1 MEITNIEALIAQG
14 KILKPA
20 DLNPANDYLV
30 VGKFQNGNRK
40 SGGDGN
46 SYPSYVIPIKDIVV
60 KNYKTYRAAFR
71 DGGIG
76 ANPKVD
82 VLENNLGFDPIW
94 VRDGVGLYSTSD
106 VFWDNKTDKVFCL
119 FTLCPLTPPGYAT
132 CGISEEDNAILIRTY
147 DRSGILSDGLLT
159 DPDNFS
165 RSYIEITVY
174 N

>member
-14 KILKPA
+14 KILKST
-20 DLNPANDYLV
+20 DLDPANDYLV

-40 SGGDGN
+40 KGGDGK
-46 SYPSYVIPIKDIVV
+46 SYPSYVIPIKDLVV
-60 KNYKTYRAAFR
+60 KNFKTYRAAFKE
-71 DGGIG
+71 G
-76 ANPKVD
+76 AFNTNPKVD
-82 VLENNLGFDPIW
+82 VLQNDLGFDPIW
-94 VRDGVGLYSTSD
+94 TRDGVGLYSTLD
-106 VFWDNKTDKVFCL
+106 PFWDNKTNKVFCL

-132 CGISEEDNAILIRTY
+132 CGISEEDNGIIIKTY
-147 DRSGILSDGLLT
+147 DKTGVLSDGLLN